1 MGLKSMFFGLFSS
14 SKKPSKDNEP
24 TAPSSEETKQQT
36 VSPYAKY
43 MQAEHSLPR
52 KPEEHETNNAQVF
65 KATNP
70 KTPRKASKQKKSA
83 QRPKAKDVF
92 LLEDINA
99 NISDMPASPP
109 VVDTVGLF
117 FPEQGALM
125 IRDPAKGKAGRLIR
139 WGDNVG
145 HQPLFGDWQGDGR
158 NTLGFFDSKNAF
170 FYLWFSEENREADLR
185 FLFGPPGFG
194 WLPLVG
200 DWDGDGKDG
209 IGLYD
214 PASSTFVLRNELS
227 GGEPDIHFMYGPPGL
242 GWIPLAGDWD
252 GDGKDGVGVYDPL
265 SGMFLLRNELSGGNH
280 DVSFQVPEVSPDWIP
295 LVGDWNGDGSDSV
308 GLYDPQNRTFYLC
321 NQTFENNKDLVFRF
335 GPVGV
340 AGIPIALRWVD
351 G

>member
-1 MGLKSMFFGLFSS
+1 MGLKSIFSALFSFAN
-14 SKKPSKDNEP
+14 KPNTDKEP
-24 TAPSSEETKQQT
+24 VDPVAEAETKQEL

-52 KPEEHETNNAQVF
+52 KPQGHETEKAHVF
-65 KATNP
+65 TSTDTTGTGTVRKVGKRP
-70 KTPRKASKQKKSA
+70 KV
-83 QRPKAKDVF
+83 KAKDVF
-92 LLEDINA
+92 LLDSVSA
-99 NISDMPASPP
+99 NSSVAPDATP
-109 VVDTVGLF
+109 VDTVGLF
-117 FPEQGALM
+117 FPEQGALL
-125 IRDPAKGKAGRLIR
+125 IRDPNKGKAGRLIR
-139 WGDNVG
+139 WEENTG
-145 HQPLFGDWQGDGR
+145 HQPLFGDWQGDG
-158 NTLGFFDSKNAF
+158 NSSLGFFDPKNAF
-170 FYLWFSEENREADLR
+170 FYLWFKEENRESDLR

-265 SGMFLLRNELSGGNH
+265 NGLFLLRNELSGGNH
-280 DVSFQVPEVSPDWIP
+280 DISFRIPEVSPDWIP
-295 LVGDWNGDGSDSV
+295 LVGDWDGDGADSV
-308 GLYDPQNRTFYLC
+308 GIYDPRDRTFYLC
-321 NQTFENNKDLVFRF
+321 NQSFENNKDLVFRF

-340 AGIPIALRWVD
+340 AGIPIVLRWAGD
-351 G
+351 